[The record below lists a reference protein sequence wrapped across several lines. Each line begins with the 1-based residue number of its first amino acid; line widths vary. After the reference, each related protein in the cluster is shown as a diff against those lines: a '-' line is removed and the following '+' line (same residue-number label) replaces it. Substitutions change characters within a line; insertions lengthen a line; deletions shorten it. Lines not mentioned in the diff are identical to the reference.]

1 MYWLYFVVQMDNVNE
16 TPSDFI
22 DGSLFYA
29 ANTESKIS
37 FDSVANGHCGS
48 WGNLFEFP
56 IGPARVAPTQHLIN
70 LISGVLVGPYYAVA
84 QAFLTSLLRNMLG
97 TGTLLAFPGSMIGA
111 FCVGYCYRWFKNLLA
126 AALGELVGTGIL
138 GALVAYPLAALFLG
152 TTGALWVFIPSF
164 FLSALVGVIVGYV
177 LLRALWPVLKARFAR

>member
-1 MYWLYFVVQMDNVNE
+1 MRQTRNQKLVLTALLTAIAVV
-16 TPSDFI
+16 
-22 DGSLFYA
+22 G
-29 ANTESKIS
+29 
-37 FDSVANGHCGS
+37 
-48 WGNLFEFP
+48 GNLFEFP

-111 FCVGYCYRWFKNLLA
+111 LCVGYCYRWFKNLLA
-126 AALGELVGTGIL
+126 AALGELIGTGIL

-164 FLSALVGVIVGYV
+164 FLSALVGVIVGYII
-177 LLRALWPVLKARFAR
+177 LRALWPVLKARFAR